1 MKARGSDMKEIMI
14 KRIADWLEKIS
25 AGAMLI
31 GLFKEGGTQ
40 ITILGICIL
49 VASIYVTSLSKKE

>member
-1 MKARGSDMKEIMI
+1 MKEIMI

>member
-1 MKARGSDMKEIMI
+1 M

-31 GLFKEGGTQ
+31 GLFQNNLWAVAIGTV
-40 ITILGICIL
+40 IVCIG
-49 VASIYVTSLSKKE
+49 AFIYGLHIGKSDQSK